1 MAFKIE
7 KRDSYRW
14 TIEHV
19 LSKKDGAP
27 DEVMKFD
34 VEFKAL
40 TSTEA
45 EKVIELAR
53 TDAKKAFEQVLVGWH
68 DAPEG
73 WEFSMQK
80 FEELVE
86 AYPGI
91 SAAFIR
97 GYMDSVFGQTAARK
111 N

>member
-1 MAFKIE
+1 MTFKIE
-7 KRDSYRW
+7 KRESYRW
-14 TIEHV
+14 TVEHV

-27 DEVMKFD
+27 DEVMKID

-40 TSTEA
+40 VATEA
-45 EKVIELAR
+45 EKAVELAR
-53 TDAKKAFEQVLVGWH
+53 TDPEKAFGQILVGWH

-80 FEELVE
+80 FEELADV
-86 AYPGI
+86 YPGI

-97 GYMDSVFGQTAARK
+97 AYMDSIFGQTAARK